1 MKIIRLV
8 STDPQGYFDNNF
20 NEDITV
26 EPNSSIAL
34 HSLTAEINIEQITI
48 DAQNDLIQF
57 KMFQSDDTFK
67 VFHVEHGIYNSSN
80 YNTLFDDMT
89 VKMNRLMGNVQG
101 EIGYQWQVGTD
112 VATKKVNFCN
122 KQGDY
127 ILPKS
132 TGSDKFGT
140 KQLSGTVGSAGVS
153 GIWNRTTGAGTPGSY
168 DSFMYFKTPNC
179 KGSSTLRAKI
189 YQAGFTDGFI
199 IGYTAKPYNTLSALV
214 NLSDIKYGI
223 RCTELNQVYKT
234 IVNGVET
241 DTTTMAQVVASANKD
256 NDILSIDINKG
267 NIKLNVT
274 RGDAPTINLLTLGE
288 VYNHTTDLFPVIVF
302 LGDNNCKLFTMSFS
316 SDAFYNIVNER
327 VYEISLSKLPSAG
340 TNDGNRILQFGDIDM
355 SKYLGYKLTQYT
367 QGVVND
373 ATNFISDTPFNPS
386 DFSDSFVIELQ
397 NINIDSYD
405 GLTNKRRNL
414 LHTIVQADV
423 IRNRLTYTAPYPL
436 FLNLNNQNKMVLRR
450 VRARLLREDLTP
462 TALTGYSQITL
473 IIN

>member
-8 STDPQGYFDNNF
+8 STDPQGYFDNDF

-34 HSLTAEINIEQITI
+34 HSLTAEINIEQITV

-57 KMFQSDDTFK
+57 KMFQTDDTFK
-67 VFHVEHGIYNSSN
+67 VFHVQQGIYNSSN
-80 YNTLFDDMT
+80 YNTLFDDIT
-89 VKMNRLMGNVQG
+89 VKMNKLMGNIQG

-112 VATKKVNFCN
+112 IATKKVNFCN
-122 KQGDY
+122 KQGEY

-132 TGSDKFGT
+132 TGNRKFGT
-140 KQLSGTVGSAGVS
+140 KNLTGTVGSGGVS
-153 GIWNRTTGAGTPGSY
+153 GVWNRTTGAGTPGFY
-168 DSFMYFKTPNC
+168 DSFMYFKSPNC
-179 KGSSTLRAKI
+179 KGSSTLRTKI
-189 YQAGFTDGFI
+189 YQTGFTDGFI
-199 IGYTAKPYNTLSALV
+199 LGYTTKPYDTTTALI
-214 NLSDIKYGI
+214 NPSDIKYGI
-223 RCTELNQVYKT
+223 RCTEIGQVYKT
-234 IVNGVET
+234 ILDGVET
-241 DTTTMAQVVASANKD
+241 DSTTTAQIVATNNVAND
-256 NDILSIDINKG
+256 NLSIDINKG

-274 RGDAPTINLLTLGE
+274 RGDGATINLLTLDGA
-288 VYNHTTDLFPVIVF
+288 YNHTTDLFPVIVF
-302 LGDNNCKLFTMSFS
+302 LGDNNCRLYTISFS
-316 SDAFYNIVNER
+316 SDAFYNIINEQN
-327 VYEISLSKLPSAG
+327 YEISLNALPSAG
-340 TNDGNRILQFGDIDM
+340 TKDGNRILQFGDIDM

-367 QGVVND
+367 QGVVNG
-373 ATNFISDTPFNPS
+373 ATNFLSDVPFSPS

-436 FLNLNNQNKMVLRR
+436 FLNLNNQHKMVLRR

-462 TALTGYSQITL
+462 TSLTGYSQITL